1 MKPIAI
7 ALGICAL
14 LLASATANA
23 QADFTWD
30 GARNSDWQATG
41 PSGNNWDQP
50 GYPGLSQAGDTA
62 TIDVATNNPVT
73 LSGSLANSV
82 ATVTL
87 DANANS
93 ATVSLDIQTG
103 GSLTTTGLVLVK
115 GEQSSSAGADSA
127 TIHVS
132 AGTFSPSSMEFD
144 GSTHADDGHAIAN
157 IDVDVTVSNTTTIK
171 HLVDFDI
178 AAGVTFD
185 VGDLTLDSTGDLKMT
200 GQGTSAKME
209 VTDWSDTSNRP
220 IEFHATG
227 ADFVI
232 EHQ

>member
-1 MKPIAI
+1 MKPIAA
-7 ALGICAL
+7 ALGICAM
-14 LLASATANA
+14 LLASAGAYGATT
-23 QADFTWD
+23 FTWD
-30 GARNSDWQATG
+30 GSSDSDWKTDA
-41 PSGNNWDQP
+41 NWDQGLNFP
-50 GYPGLSQAGDTA
+50 GHRSETDAIA
-62 TIDVATNNPVT
+62 IINVTNNANPVM
-73 LSGSLANSV
+73 LSGSLAKSV
-82 ATVTL
+82 ASVTI

-171 HLVDFDI
+171 HFVDFDI

-185 VGDLTLDSTGDLKMT
+185 VGDLTLDSTADLKMT

-209 VTDWSDTSNRP
+209 VTDWVDTSNRP
-220 IEFHATG
+220 IEFHASG
-227 ADFVI
+227 ADFVV